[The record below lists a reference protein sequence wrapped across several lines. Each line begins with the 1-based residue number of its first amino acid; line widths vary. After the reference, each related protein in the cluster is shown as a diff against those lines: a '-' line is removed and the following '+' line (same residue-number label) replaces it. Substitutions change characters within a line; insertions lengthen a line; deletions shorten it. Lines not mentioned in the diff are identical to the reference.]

1 MVKSS
6 GGFCSYQVVPGS
18 CRSPLRGIPESGAPG
33 AFRRLLNSA
42 GWLAGLLGLLCIIP
56 PNARASEIA
65 VDLELFLA
73 IDVSGSVDEQEAQLQ
88 RAGYVAA
95 FLDPEVQEVI
105 TGGMLGRIAV
115 SYTEWA
121 GSHFVKP
128 IVGWTLIESAE
139 DAVAFAT
146 RLGESRP
153 GWGTW
158 TSISTIIDI
167 SVPTFGNNGYSG
179 SRQVIDISGDG
190 PNNDGRLVVG
200 ARDSAVAD
208 GFTINGLPIV
218 NGRPGPFGYAQ
229 MANLDDYYE
238 DCVIGGIGAF
248 IVVAEGFDDFA
259 RAIKRKLV
267 LEIAGLE
274 PPEPDR
280 RRVSSYVRGESD
292 CAIGERILRQRR
304 LNREFDN

>member
-6 GGFCSYQVVPGS
+6 GGFCSSEVSGS
-18 CRSPLRGIPESGAPG
+18 SRCDLQAVGAERDIPRDLATILRPVRNFA
-33 AFRRLLNSA
+33 
-42 GWLAGLLGLLCIIP
+42 LAVGLLWLCP
-56 PNARASEIA
+56 TDARSAEIA
-65 VDLELFLA
+65 VDLELYLA

-121 GSHFVKP
+121 GSHFLRPV
-128 IVGWTLIESAE
+128 VGWTLIESPE
-139 DAVAFAT
+139 DAAAFAAK
-146 RLGESRP
+146 LGESRP

-158 TSISTIIDI
+158 TSISTVIDI
-167 SVPTFGNNGYSG
+167 AVPTFTGNGFSG

-200 ARDSAVAD
+200 ARDAAIEN

-248 IVVAEGFDDFA
+248 IVVANGFEDFA

-274 PPEPDR
+274 PQEPKLR
-280 RRVSSYVRGESD
+280 WVSAYVRGESD
-292 CAIGERILRQRR
+292 CTIGEQILQQRR